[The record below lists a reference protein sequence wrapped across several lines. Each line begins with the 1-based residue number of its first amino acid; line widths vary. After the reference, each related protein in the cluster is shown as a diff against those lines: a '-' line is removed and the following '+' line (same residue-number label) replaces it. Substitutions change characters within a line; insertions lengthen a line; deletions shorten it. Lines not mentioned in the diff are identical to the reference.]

1 MSPCSRG
8 GSISSEKITTVE
20 IRPLYRA
27 DYGAAARV
35 ITDALLD
42 DPGWLAVGPDRR
54 NHRRVVALRYHR
66 TALKVMHRYGG
77 PVYGAFGEAGGLAG
91 VAATFGA
98 GRYPP
103 PAWTF
108 LTYVLGFLLAGP
120 APVVRGLRTS
130 AVQDRGH
137 PQDEHVFLW
146 FLAVAPAHQRKGI
159 GRALLARVFEDAEAP
174 VYLDTSNPANVPYYA
189 SFGFEETGRAPLPR
203 GATMWFMRRP

>member
-1 MSPCSRG
+1 ML
-8 GSISSEKITTVE
+8 
-20 IRPLYRA
+20 IRLLDPA

-54 NHRRVVALRYHR
+54 KHRRVVALRYHR
-66 TALKVMHRYGG
+66 AALKVMHRYGG
-77 PVYGAFGEAGGLAG
+77 PIYGAFDHAGALAG

-108 LTYVLGFLLAGP
+108 LRYVPGFLLAGP

-137 PQDEHVFLW
+137 PEDEHVFLW
-146 FLAVAPAHQRKGI
+146 FLAVDPGQQRRGL
-159 GRALLARVFEDAEAP
+159 GRALLARVFEDAAAP

-189 SFGFEETGRAPLPR
+189 SFGFEEFGSAALPR

>member
-1 MSPCSRG
+1 ML
-8 GSISSEKITTVE
+8 
-20 IRPLYRA
+20 IRLLQPA

-54 NHRRVVALRYHR
+54 KHRRVVALRYHR
-66 TALKVMHRYGG
+66 AALKVMHRWGG
-77 PVYGAFGEAGGLAG
+77 PIYGAFNEARTLAG

-108 LTYVLGFLLAGP
+108 LRYVPGFLLAGP

-137 PQDEHVFLW
+137 PEDEHVFLW
-146 FLAVAPAHQRKGI
+146 FLAVDPGQQRKGL
-159 GRALLARVFEDAEAP
+159 GRALLARVFEDADAP

-189 SFGFEETGRAPLPR
+189 SFGFEEFGSAALPR

>member
-1 MSPCSRG
+1 MRDKP
-8 GSISSEKITTVE
+8 EAAVLPMQ
-20 IRPLYRA
+20 IRLLEPA
-27 DYGAAARV
+27 DYGDAARV

-66 TALKVMHRYGG
+66 TALKVMHRWGG
-77 PVYGAFGEAGGLAG
+77 PVYGAFGGTGELAG

-108 LTYVLGFLLAGP
+108 LTYVPGFLLAGP

-137 PQDEHVFLW
+137 PQGEHVFLW
-146 FLAVAPAHQRKGI
+146 FLAVDPAHQRKGI
-159 GRALLARVFEDAEAP
+159 GRDLLARVFEHSETP

-189 SFGFEETGRAPLPR
+189 SFGFEQLGRAPLPR

>member
-1 MSPCSRG
+1 M
-8 GSISSEKITTVE
+8 TD
-20 IRPLYRA
+20 IRPLETA
-27 DYGAAARV
+27 DYGAGARV

-77 PVYGAFGEAGGLAG
+77 PVYGAFGGTRELAG
-91 VAATFGA
+91 VASTFGA

-108 LTYVLGFLLAGP
+108 LTYVPGFLLAGP

-137 PQDEHVFLW
+137 PQGEHVFLW
-146 FLAVAPAHQRKGI
+146 FLAVDPAHQRMGVYSRTQKRPSI
-159 GRALLARVFEDAEAP
+159 STRPTRRTCPTTRASASRSSTARPSRAAP
-174 VYLDTSNPANVPYYA
+174 RCGS
-189 SFGFEETGRAPLPR
+189 
-203 GATMWFMRRP
+203 